1 MGIFDRF
8 RKETTDYIQEDAIY
22 GKNSPSNFRSDLLTQ
37 QYNNKNDT
45 THLFEVARQ
54 DPIARYIVFKLA
66 ENALDDGF
74 TFRDKN
80 GNEIMKKAQKDL
92 IRLNAKQVLTQVLAA
107 ERWGGWAW
115 LHVVKNTNYRQ
126 ETIGSSPIAKLD
138 FFTRKDC
145 EVYEYDVMGQ
155 PKELEIT
162 TLSGVGAK
170 TTIEQKVRLP
180 ASQFILWRTRQYD
193 RSHRGD
199 PITFNIWDDMTS
211 IREIIGSM
219 VFYDAKIGN
228 GLFVIK
234 LARSPD
240 TAMKASMQNE
250 VETFSTQ
257 RAVGLD
263 PSIIEDVGFVGAEGS
278 TTDFE
283 NHIKILLER
292 IAAGAS
298 IPKDVLIGATAGA
311 ISGSEVNVKALFQ
324 AINSIQQSIE
334 PYIRELMSR
343 LGYNEDYEIDWNVRY
358 AHDEEQRSKIDMN
371 NAQTLAIRSSWLTK
385 NEIRAIE
392 GLPAME
398 GGDELKKPVDFSV
411 GVSGLSDKEQTPDE
425 REQTRNPNGEQL

>member
-1 MGIFDRF
+1 
-8 RKETTDYIQEDAIY
+8 
-22 GKNSPSNFRSDLLTQ
+22 
-37 QYNNKNDT
+37 
-45 THLFEVARQ
+45 
-54 DPIARYIVFKLA
+54 
-66 ENALDDGF
+66 
-74 TFRDKN
+74 
-80 GNEIMKKAQKDL
+80 
-92 IRLNAKQVLTQVLAA
+92 
-107 ERWGGWAW
+107 
-115 LHVVKNTNYRQ
+115 
-126 ETIGSSPIAKLD
+126 
-138 FFTRKDC
+138 
-145 EVYEYDVMGQ
+145 
-155 PKELEIT
+155 
-162 TLSGVGAK
+162 
-170 TTIEQKVRLP
+170 
-180 ASQFILWRTRQYD
+180 
-193 RSHRGD
+193 
-199 PITFNIWDDMTS
+199 
-211 IREIIGSM
+211 
-219 VFYDAKIGN
+219 
-228 GLFVIK
+228 
-234 LARSPD
+234 
-240 TAMKASMQNE
+240 
-250 VETFSTQ
+250 
-257 RAVGLD
+257 VGLD
-263 PSIIEDVGFVGAEGS
+263 PAIIESVEFVGAEGS